1 MTVDLV
7 TYREYRTKPGNTAKM
22 TNKTKLTKEEEL
34 LLQDFSRNVSKKSL
48 IIFHFNALIVS
59 AIPIWLYWRIHMME
73 PLSSAVLFVLV
84 TAIAT
89 YLVAMA
95 YMNTKFVLKHKVAQK
110 VEEAVSREVMR
121 KLQNNKS
128 MSKKEK
134 DERILW
140 KKNEVAES
148 EATTF
153 SLFYNNALFLMLVVV
168 GSFLVFRSL
177 APAYNYVFST
187 LGAAGIIA
195 LFSTSSQ

>member
-1 MTVDLV
+1 
-7 TYREYRTKPGNTAKM
+7 
-22 TNKTKLTKEEEL
+22 
-34 LLQDFSRNVSKKSL
+34 
-48 IIFHFNALIVS
+48 
-59 AIPIWLYWRIHMME
+59 
-73 PLSSAVLFVLV
+73 
-84 TAIAT
+84 
-89 YLVAMA
+89 
-95 YMNTKFVLKHKVAQK
+95 
-110 VEEAVSREVMR
+110 MR
-121 KLQNNKS
+121 KLKDDKN

-168 GSFLVFRSL
+168 GSFMVFKSF

>member
-1 MTVDLV
+1 
-7 TYREYRTKPGNTAKM
+7 M
-22 TNKTKLTKEEEL
+22 TNKSKLTKEEEL

-73 PLSSAVLFVLV
+73 PLSSAVIFIIV

-121 KLQNNKS
+121 KLKDDKN

-168 GSFLVFRSL
+168 GSFMVFKSF

>member
-1 MTVDLV
+1 
-7 TYREYRTKPGNTAKM
+7 M
-22 TNKTKLTKEEEL
+22 TNKVKLTKEEEL

-73 PLSSAVLFVLV
+73 PLSSAVLFILV

-121 KLQNNKS
+121 KLQNNKN

-168 GSFLVFRSL
+168 GSFLVFRSI